1 VVYSEELAGRLRERL
16 GTVNRVTEREMFGG
30 VSFMVAGN
38 MCCGVLGDDLVVR
51 IDPTLH
57 HDALTRP
64 NVSEFVMGGRSSRGM
79 IRVGPAGVADD
90 DELALWVRLG
100 IAHATSLPPKKA
112 GAKKKAAPKAKKA
125 PAVRKKAPAAKKKAA
140 VAKKAK
146 RPAVKARKPAAK
158 KKKVA
163 VKAKRP
169 AAKKA
174 KRPAVKARKPAA
186 KKKLAVRKKRAAVKK
201 RAAKAVRRRR

>member
-16 GTVNRVTEREMFGG
+16 GSVNRVTEREMFGG
-30 VSFMVAGN
+30 VSFMIAGN

-79 IRVGPAGVADD
+79 IRVGPRGVADE

-112 GAKKKAAPKAKKA
+112 GAKKRAPAKKKA
-125 PAVRKKAPAAKKKAA
+125 PATKKRPKPAAAKKATKATKKAPVKKQKAPVKKKKAPVKKKKAPLKKKKAA
-140 VAKKAK
+140 
-146 RPAVKARKPAAK
+146 AR
-158 KKKVA
+158 
-163 VKAKRP
+163 
-169 AAKKA
+169 
-174 KRPAVKARKPAA
+174 ART
-186 KKKLAVRKKRAAVKK
+186 
-201 RAAKAVRRRR
+201 RR